1 MSLLSVAFDTGQEST
16 SGMHAS
22 TSATTA
28 AGSDETLLARYRKGD
43 SAAFE
48 VLYQRH
54 RQGLYRFLCGLAGQT
69 ELADEIYQET
79 WLSLIRSESRLPTRP
94 AGGFQPAPPP
104 GPGGFD
110 MRRLAS
116 RGGEDRLVQRR
127 RRLLRR
133 VGAEMRQH
141 LLFGDARGMLL
152 WVHTATSSA
161 SSRRSFC
168 TA

>member
-1 MSLLSVAFDTGQEST
+1 
-16 SGMHAS
+16 
-22 TSATTA
+22 
-28 AGSDETLLARYRKGD
+28 
-43 SAAFE
+43 
-48 VLYQRH
+48 
-54 RQGLYRFLCGLAGQT
+54 
-69 ELADEIYQET
+69 
-79 WLSLIRSESRLPTRP
+79 
-94 AGGFQPAPPP
+94 
-104 GPGGFD
+104 

-133 VGAEMRQH
+133 VGAEMSQH